1 MENQPQYKPQRT
13 PILWI
18 LGIITMVN
26 SVFSAIAYI
35 CWAIAPDYMLKSME
49 MIKEM
54 NLFSADQAEQILN
67 LYSSIASWQYL
78 LLTMVEVMLFTG
90 AFLMLVKLNKVGFHV
105 YTIGTI
111 LEFCVLNFVIGG
123 MVAMNVNGIITSV
136 LWVLMYATQLR
147 FMNPSDNQ
155 DDNNIQQQINPE
167 DNDNFQSHE

>member
-1 MENQPQYKPQRT
+1 MENKPRRT

-26 SVFSAIAYI
+26 ATFSAIAYI

-67 LYSSIASWQYL
+67 LYTSIASWQYL
-78 LLTMVEVMLFTG
+78 LLTVVEVMLFTG

-105 YTIGTI
+105 YTIGSI

-123 MVAMNVNGIITSV
+123 MVAMYTNDIITSV

-147 FMNPSDNQ
+147 FMESSDNQ
-155 DDNNIQQQINPE
+155 DDNTINQQINPE
-167 DNDNFQSHE
+167 NNDNLQSHE